1 MRWLSF
7 AAVGAAL
14 ALLLPVLAA
23 IGFLSMGLART
34 VLGADAYDKT
44 CAVDSDCELIIVG
57 DVCACACQFA
67 AVSKSGK
74 ARYDV
79 DRAAISC
86 TNDKICGPC
95 QAQAVACSAGRCAL
109 K

>member
-1 MRWLSF
+1 MKGGLSRWALLAF
-7 AAVGAAL
+7 AAALSLDGCGGA
-14 ALLLPVLAA
+14 
-23 IGFLSMGLART
+23 GT
-34 VLGADAYDKT
+34 VLSADAYDKT
-44 CAVDSDCELIIVG
+44 CAVDSDCALIIVG

-74 ARYDV
+74 ARYDG

-86 TNDKICGPC
+86 TNDKVCGPC